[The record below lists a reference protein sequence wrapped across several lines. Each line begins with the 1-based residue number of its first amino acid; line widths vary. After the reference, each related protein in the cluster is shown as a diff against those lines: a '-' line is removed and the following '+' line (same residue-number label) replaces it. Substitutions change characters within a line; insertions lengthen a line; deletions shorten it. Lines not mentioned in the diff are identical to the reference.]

1 MAKFCTSQCQDGV
14 KVLVRALKEALER
27 AHQEGFY
34 QVFRRKIL
42 QKSEIKPDVAL
53 MSLKAR
59 QIIRIWQ
66 KPSFLLDLE
75 KTRVKLFRPQFHSS
89 PFDYTY

>member
-1 MAKFCTSQCQDGV
+1 MAKICTSQCQDGV
-14 KVLVRALKEALER
+14 KVLVRALKDALER

-42 QKSEIKPDVAL
+42 KKSKIKPDVAL

-66 KPSFLLDLE
+66 EP
-75 KTRVKLFRPQFHSS
+75 
-89 PFDYTY
+89 

>member
-14 KVLVRALKEALER
+14 KVLVRALKDALER

-34 QVFRRKIL
+34 QVFRQKIL
-42 QKSEIKPDVAL
+42 KKSEIKTDVAL

-59 QIIRIWQ
+59 QIIRNWQ
-66 KPSFLLDLE
+66 EP
-75 KTRVKLFRPQFHSS
+75 
-89 PFDYTY
+89 